1 MSLSRRTRFL
11 LLTAGLGLVLLAGLL
26 YSFRLAL
33 ADRALSA
40 YLETLGVPGRAKF
53 TALDLHG
60 ARLEKLS
67 VEELAVES
75 IDVAWQLTF
84 DQGLVPVSITV
95 HRPSLDLDLTGE
107 TGPFPRFRKVLQERP
122 GGEGGGALPGLP
134 ALIVEDGRARIVTAQ
149 GPIDLQFD
157 FSSDSDGAGQWVY
170 RGDLAAR
177 GLDLSAGMGFEGE
190 LNGAVPTRLEAE
202 LRVQGSADP
211 GAATGNLEIRRTG
224 EALQVRAEAVG
235 HIFAGLPARLG
246 LIPQDVVGGLRFRL
260 SSESSWPNR
269 LTTAEEA
276 NGVSPTRLA
285 AEFEFHGEDLGR
297 TPQVEGGNFDWAGSL
312 SWNKEDRIVR
322 IRPSRSLALHLGRLD
337 RDLLP
342 RALAEMLSPGALRA
356 LSVSLDAPVIA
367 VSTADGRVSVDEA
380 GLLLETALADR
391 ISVRGSA
398 ALGLRANGSADLR
411 AETRFSL
418 PRSLRDLSAVQ
429 GSCKFQLTRF
439 DASVDLALEDQCSLS
454 LVPSRSILPPTLA
467 FLGGERLRMDISAG
481 SGGGQLFALRLA
493 DGQVELSHEG
503 GLTLAASRA
512 GTINLESRIA
522 GRLKDGVLEA
532 DIADADLQAV
542 AVRTPDGSLD
552 RLVGRGQGR
561 FVASDGIQYGSGR
574 LSFDP
579 VTAAI
584 GERKISLGPGE
595 VEFSSD
601 AGGQAALALKLATL
615 EDLQLAVSVRD
626 IVLSARQSPGT
637 GIHMVLRQATVQDL
651 WLPKRFPPMALAGE
665 GRQSGPQLTSTL
677 RISLPGA
684 PAAGLDMGVAY
695 DTGRGLGSA
704 EFGTRG
710 LVFSPRLQPK
720 DLLPSLTMVSKVA
733 GELRFNGRLRFDD
746 QGLIDSG
753 GQMDL
758 SLSGFES
765 DGMRVSGVSV
775 PLEFSALWPVES
787 PPGQRLTI
795 SRVADSAE
803 LTDVEVEYRL
813 VPNPAG
819 PPGLEIARAGMN
831 LLGGRISVGKTRYDL
846 GGDLET
852 AIVEADGLDLVSV
865 LSMITSEGLGGEGR
879 LRGRFPVRLEDGAL
893 VVEGASLEA
902 ESPGI
907 LRFDSPEA
915 AQTLSGA
922 GDHVNLLLSALRNF
936 HYDTLTLSADK
947 AAGGEMTLGL
957 SLAGRN
963 PDVLEGY
970 PFKINIG
977 LQTDAAPLL
986 AIFTQGADLFDAVAR
1001 RVWQSGSA
1009 IR

>member
-11 LLTAGLGLVLLAGLL
+11 LLTTGLGLVLLAGLL

-33 ADRALSA
+33 ADRVFSA
-40 YLETLGVPGRAKF
+40 YLQTLGVPGQAKF
-53 TALDLHG
+53 TALGLRG

-75 IDVAWQLTF
+75 IDVDWQLTV
-84 DQGLVPVSITV
+84 DQGLVPVSISV
-95 HRPSLDLDLTGE
+95 HRPSLDLNLTRE
-107 TGPFPRFRKVLQERP
+107 TGPFPELRKVLRERP
-122 GGEGGGALPGLP
+122 GGEGGGAPPGIP
-134 ALIVEDGRARIVTAQ
+134 ALSVEDGRARIGTAQ
-149 GPIDLQFD
+149 GPIDLHFD
-157 FSSDSDGAGQWVY
+157 LFSDSDGAGRWVY

-177 GLDLSAGMGFEGE
+177 GLGLSAGMGFEGE
-190 LNGAVPTRLEAE
+190 LDGSMPTRLEAE
-202 LRVQGSADP
+202 WRVQDSADP
-211 GAATGNLEIRRTG
+211 GAATGHLEIRRTG
-224 EALQVRAEAVG
+224 ESLQVRAEAAG
-235 HIFAGLPARLG
+235 RIFAGLPVRLG
-246 LIPQDVVGGLRFRL
+246 LMPQDVVGGLRFQL
-260 SSESSWPNR
+260 SSESSWPYR

-276 NGVSPTRLA
+276 DGVSPTRLE
-285 AEFEFHGEDLGR
+285 AEFVLHGEGLGR
-297 TPQVEGGNFDWAGSL
+297 APHVDGGNFDWAGSL
-312 SWNKEDRIVR
+312 SWNKDDRIAK
-322 IRPSRSLALHLGRLD
+322 ILPSQPLTLHLGRLSG
-337 RDLLP
+337 DLLP
-342 RALAEMLSPGALRA
+342 PALAEMLSPGALRA
-356 LSVSLDAPVIA
+356 LAVSLETPVITL
-367 VSTADGRVSVDEA
+367 STAHGRVSVDDA
-380 GLLLETALADR
+380 DLRIETALADR
-391 ISVRGSA
+391 ISVQGSA
-398 ALGLRANGSADLR
+398 ALGLRDNGPADLR

-429 GSCKFQLTRF
+429 GSCKVQLRHS
-439 DASVDLALEDQCSLS
+439 DVSVDLALEDRCSLS
-454 LVPSRSILPPTLA
+454 LVPSRSILPPALA
-467 FLGGERLRMDISAG
+467 FLGGERLRMEVSPGPA
-481 SGGGQLFALRLA
+481 GGQILALGLA
-493 DGQVELSHEG
+493 DDQVDWIHEG
-503 GLTLAASRA
+503 GLTLTASDA
-512 GTINLESRIA
+512 GTVRLESRIT

-542 AVRTPDGSLD
+542 AIRVPDATLD
-552 RLVGRGQGR
+552 RLMARGQGR
-561 FVASDGIQYGSGR
+561 FVASHGTQHGSGS

-579 VTAAI
+579 VTAAM
-584 GERKISLGPGE
+584 GEQSITLGSGE
-595 VEFSSD
+595 VEFSRD
-601 AGGQAALALKLATL
+601 ADGQTALALKLAML
-615 EDLQLAVSVRD
+615 EDHQAAVSVQD
-626 IVLSARQSPGT
+626 IVLSARQSPGD
-637 GIHMVLRQATVQDL
+637 GINVVLRQATVQDL
-651 WLPKRFPPMALAGE
+651 WLPKRFRPVTLAGE
-665 GRQSGPQLTSTL
+665 GRQSGRHLSSTL

-684 PAAGLDMGVAY
+684 PAAGLDVSMAY
-695 DTGRGLGSA
+695 DTRRGLGSA
-704 EFGTRG
+704 ELGTRG

-733 GELRFNGRLRFDD
+733 GELRFNGQLRFDD

-758 SLSGFES
+758 SLSSFES

-775 PLEFSALWPVES
+775 PLKFSALWPVES

-795 SRVADSAE
+795 SRVADGAE

-819 PPGLEIARAGMN
+819 PPDLEIARAGMN
-831 LLGGRISVGKTRYDL
+831 FLGGRMSVGKTKYDL
-846 GGDLET
+846 AGDLET

-865 LSMITSEGLGGEGR
+865 LSMITSEGLEGEGR
-879 LRGRFPVRLEDGAL
+879 LRGRFPVRLEDGTL

-922 GDHVNLLLSALRNF
+922 GDHVNLLMSALRNF

-986 AIFTQGADLFDAVAR
+986 AIFTQGTDLFDAVVR